1 MPNSKTK
8 IEFFNNIYI
17 ILKNSYLSINKL
29 LKINKIFIMILSLTK
44 NCKNLN
50 SSKKKQ
56 QKRSI
61 NFSRNFNDTRKR
73 KFIKKNVHFNKIL
86 EITSILELNR
96 EITILLMFRI
106 RNSKQKSNRKINS
119 CCCS

>member
-29 LKINKIFIMILSLTK
+29 FKINKIFIMILSLTK